1 MRATDSPRA
10 KIILYFIPR
19 IHTEKYMNYAPPT
32 LSRVLETGA
41 PDSPARTE
49 RDCARGRTVT
59 EDTRTCDRS
68 DTTAAVRPQPPRTSA
83 AMRCARS
90 ALRITIL
97 TTSQRARRSRAPA
110 GAPVT
115 DDRSDLQPGL
125 YALRG
130 VGMYRRR
137 AAFSLRLSLAQ
148 LRELWPCCEY
158 RPAHSPHACFP
169 PIRAFLRTTLLKHHE
184 CSRST
189 RPSSRVPHSIVKM
202 LRPTISWNAS

>member
-110 GAPVT
+110 GAPVGRRI
-115 DDRSDLQPGL
+115 RSPVRFEC
-125 YALRG
+125 ALRCG
-130 VGMYRRR
+130 EVSAGRGARHFLSPYLVR
-137 AAFSLRLSLAQ
+137 AATGALAMVWIPPCTLAPRMFPTSSCLSQ
-148 LRELWPCCEY
+148 DHP
-158 RPAHSPHACFP
+158 PHAP
-169 PIRAFLRTTLLKHHE
+169 RTIRAFETQ
-184 CSRST
+184 
-189 RPSSRVPHSIVKM
+189 
-202 LRPTISWNAS
+202 